1 MLLIYSSMNLNE
13 GSAEEPSCSA
23 LQMGFHGLSANLL
36 REPTPSSFPD
46 LFRLQFI
53 LVVLI
58 LK

>member
-1 MLLIYSSMNLNE
+1 MNLNE